1 LEKHLNYSIRQIR
14 CRCPCACHP
23 FEFQATPLGLVG
35 LCRGPSGYMGR
46 KINLFW
52 WKLFIWHMF
61 KEEHPYR
68 TVTSWVKKIR
78 IQCPCA
84 CIPFEFKATP
94 LGLLGLGGGVLQAIW
109 DEKST
114 SFDENFSFGAL
125 FSFKEE
131 QFCMCPF
138 DVLLNF
144 FSPIFKLCFFVT
156 STKFWLIP

>member
-1 LEKHLNYSIRQIR
+1 
-14 CRCPCACHP
+14 
-23 FEFQATPLGLVG
+23 
-35 LCRGPSGYMGR
+35 
-46 KINLFW
+46 
-52 WKLFIWHMF
+52 MF

-114 SFDENFSFGAL
+114 SFDKNFSFGAP
-125 FSFKEE
+125 FSFEE
-131 QFCMCPF
+131 DKFCMCPI

-144 FSPIFKLCFFVT
+144 FILILNCVFFCNQHQILTYTVICF
-156 STKFWLIP
+156 